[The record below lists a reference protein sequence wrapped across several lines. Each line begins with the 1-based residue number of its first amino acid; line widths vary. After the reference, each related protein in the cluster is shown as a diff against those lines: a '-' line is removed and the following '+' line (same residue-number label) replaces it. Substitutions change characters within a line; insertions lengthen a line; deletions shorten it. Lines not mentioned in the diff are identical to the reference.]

1 MTRPADVANE
11 VDARLRAKTDV
22 VRREF
27 TQGYFP
33 SAMEN
38 LGVAVPHQKVIV
50 RDLKKRLK
58 QADAATVLGIVRAI
72 LRKNTLEGRQVA
84 YFVLNE
90 HAAAMAS
97 LDQQEVEELGRGI
110 DNWTSVD
117 TFGCY
122 VAGPAWREGRITDAN
137 VKAWTSRRADRWWRR
152 AALVSTVALNLPSR
166 GGTGDTPRTLAI
178 CARLVADHDDMVV
191 KGMSWALRSLGT
203 VDPAAAGDF
212 LDEHADALHA
222 RVVREVRNKLTTGLK
237 VPKAKRKKA

>member
-1 MTRPADVANE
+1 MTRATDVANE
-11 VDARLRAKTDV
+11 VDARLRARTDV
-22 VRREF
+22 ERREF
-27 TQGYFP
+27 TKGYFP

-38 LGVAVPHQKVIV
+38 LGVAVPHQKAIV

-58 QADAATVLGIVRAI
+58 HADAATVLGIVRAI
-72 LRKNTLEGRQVA
+72 LRKHTLEGRQVA

-97 LDQQEVEELGRGI
+97 LDKSQVEELGRGI

-122 VAGPAWREGRITDAN
+122 VAGPAWREGRIKDAT
-137 VKAWTSRRADRWWRR
+137 VKAWTKSKDRWQRR

-166 GGTGDTPRTLAI
+166 GGAGDTRRTLGI
-178 CARLVADHDDMVV
+178 CERLVGDHDDMVV

-203 VDPAAAGDF
+203 VDPAAVRTF
-212 LDEHADALHA
+212 LGEHEPILHA
-222 RVVREVRNKLTTGLK
+222 RAMREVRNKLVTGLK
-237 VPKAKRKKA
+237 VPKQTRKKA